1 MSHTRFRVNLH
12 SIVTRMS
19 KNTLPETG
27 AISEVLNDSDVIQ
40 TRDHLVHKQ
49 VLNHL
54 AKLFKQLSRVEYLS
68 VWCT

>member
-1 MSHTRFRVNLH
+1 MSHTRFRVNLL